1 MSITP
6 DMVRDLR
13 ERTGAGLMDC
23 KRALET
29 TKGDLEAAIDHLRKQ
44 GLKSADKKA
53 DRAMGEGRV
62 HAVIGPD
69 ARTGAMVALTC
80 ETDFV
85 AKTPDFDKL
94 IEELAAHVL
103 EQGPDN
109 AEAMLDQKFAPTGT
123 SVGEAIKATVGKL
136 GENIQVARVQRYE
149 NARGRVGCYVHHNAK
164 VGALISVTTEASA
177 DKAADALKS
186 VCMHAAAMKPTVALR
201 KDVPAETV
209 ERERAIFMDEVKAK
223 PADIQ
228 EKIAKGKLEKFYA
241 DTVLAEQVWFK
252 DDSKRVAQ
260 AVEDMLGKGSAIE
273 AFVRF
278 EIGS

>member
-29 TKGDLEAAIDHLRKQ
+29 TKGDLEQAIDHLRKQ

-62 HAVIGPD
+62 HAAIGPD
-69 ARTGAMVALTC
+69 ARVGAIVAVTC
-80 ETDFV
+80 ETDF
-85 AKTPDFDKL
+85 AAGTPDFAKL
-94 IEELAAHVL
+94 LGELVAHVM

-123 SVGEAIKATVGKL
+123 SVREAIKGTVGKL
-136 GENIQVARVQRYE
+136 GENIQVARVQRLE
-149 NARGRVGCYVHHNAK
+149 NAKGRVGCYVHHNQR
-164 VGALISVTTEASA
+164 VGALVSVTTQASA
-177 DKAADALKS
+177 EAAAEALKS
-186 VCMHAAAMKPTVALR
+186 LCMHAVSMKPTAAR
-201 KDVPAETV
+201 REDVPAETI
-209 ERERAIFMDEVKAK
+209 ERERAIFLEEVKSK

-228 EKIAKGKLEKFYA
+228 QKIAQGKLEKFFA
-241 DTVLAEQVWFK
+241 DNVLPEQVWFK
-252 DDSKRVAQ
+252 DDKQKVAQ
-260 AVEDMLGKGSAIE
+260 AVEDMLGKGSRIE
-273 AFVRF
+273 AFARF
-278 EIGS
+278 QVGA